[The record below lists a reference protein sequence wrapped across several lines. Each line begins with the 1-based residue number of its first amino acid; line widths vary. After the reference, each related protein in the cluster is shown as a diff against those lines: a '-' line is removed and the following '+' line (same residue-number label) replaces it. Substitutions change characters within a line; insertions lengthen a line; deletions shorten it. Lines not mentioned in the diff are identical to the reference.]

1 MRCIASRTVGVVLCL
16 AASCAAG
23 QEASPRRYSIK
34 QDAPDTGSHIR
45 RDTISGSRV
54 QLDKPFRELPAGE
67 QAIWKSQ
74 YENLGADDVPPF
86 PARGLARLYQAM
98 SLVQRKHQVQ
108 GPLTMFVSIDSSGSA
123 TSVAVLRSPDPQAT
137 KDVAALLM
145 LEEYTP
151 GVCKGVPCAMEFP
164 FRVTFRWR

>member
-1 MRCIASRTVGVVLCL
+1 
-16 AASCAAG
+16 
-23 QEASPRRYSIK
+23 
-34 QDAPDTGSHIR
+34 
-45 RDTISGSRV
+45 
-54 QLDKPFRELPAGE
+54 
-67 QAIWKSQ
+67 
-74 YENLGADDVPPF
+74 
-86 PARGLARLYQAM
+86 M

-151 GVCKGVPCAMEFP
+151 GICKGVPCAMEFP